1 MPLNMLSFTNGKPIA
16 VVIDS
21 NDNIKHTIRVRED
34 NKDEKPDIITDNIFD
49 TLTQD
54 DLDNVSRIMKL
65 SRIEKQV
72 LKRAIKQNL
81 PHRLN
86 NKLKEA
92 YDTLIDI
99 LTEKLKKELE
109 FNKELRVLPVLG
121 YNNTAF
127 DRHIFIAGA
136 SNSGKSYF
144 TGDLLKFDYRKRP
157 IILFSK
163 VQDDKAFEH
172 LQDKKKD
179 NNDVGGKVN
188 ADLEKSIKNTNKQS
202 KKKKKRKRL
211 TQFII
216 ENETSLLELPP
227 KQELV
232 DDENEGLI
240 MVFDDIDTFPNEITQ
255 FLRSYQNDVLET
267 GRHDK
272 ISVISTSH
280 RLRDYSRTKTNLNEA
295 EYVVLFPSTNQMLSN
310 KFLKDSLGLLKDDR
324 ESILKKASKGRYM
337 IIKNSHPLAVIH
349 SYGIMLL

>member
-1 MPLNMLSFTNGKPIA
+1 MPRNMLSFTTGKPIA
-16 VVIDS
+16 VVIDK
-21 NDNIKHTIRVRED
+21 NNNIRHTIKVRED
-34 NKDEKPDIITDNIFD
+34 NDEKPDIITDNIFD
-49 TLTQD
+49 TITPD
-54 DLDNVSRIMKL
+54 DLDKVSRIMKL

-86 NKLKEA
+86 SKLKEA

-99 LTEKLKKELE
+99 LNDKLKKELE

-121 YNNTAF
+121 YNDTAF

-144 TGDLLKFDYRKRP
+144 TGDLLKFDKRKRP

-163 VQDDKAFEH
+163 VEDDKAFEH
-172 LQDKKKD
+172 LKDKKKD
-179 NNDVGGKVN
+179 NGDIGGKVN
-188 ADLEKSIKNTNKQS
+188 VDIKKSIENANQKP
-202 KKKKKRKRL
+202 KKKKRKRL
-211 TQFII
+211 TQFVI

-227 KQELV
+227 KKELV
-232 DDENEGLI
+232 ENEKEGLI

-310 KFLKDSLGLLKDDR
+310 KFLKDSLSLLKNER
-324 ESILKKASKGRYM
+324 ENILKKASKGRYM
-337 IIKNSHPLAVIH
+337 VIKNSHPLAVLH
-349 SYGIMLL
+349 SYGVMLL